1 MNKVILTLAI
11 TVTSFG
17 SSFAWADKH
26 SNLHTI
32 DATTQHPI
40 YQLEGKPVLGRLE
53 NVYFEQ
59 LDQLAGVAFAGKI
72 DTGADTTSMHASNI
86 HTSSR
91 HPDFKH
97 LKDDEL
103 LWAIVDDLGG
113 TKAKWKPNTFKP
125 YQVTVSFTKLHPYTG
140 KEVTIEDDLERISAI
155 RSRSSDTAILRPTIQ
170 LPLTIAD
177 RTVMTDINLT
187 DRSDF
192 SAPLLIGKTFLKDN
206 AWVLAGY
213 DYLQEQPKARLIG
226 RKESV
231 NLAGLNQTISY
242 SFSNNYSSLHATNIQ
257 FDDNQQVTFDIE
269 TKSGQRQTLT
279 QPLVRMLNV
288 GGEERPLVFVPVTL
302 NDQEQQDWL
311 VYLTDRSQYSSQL
324 RLGKET
330 LNKHF
335 VVDTRQKALLSS
347 KAQPFNHDTKAAI
360 VSGKESLILDG
371 VALNAEPSLTVQTPL
386 LKVTSFEVTEIKGKS
401 WVTYYLDD
409 ADGNSKKF
417 SKPINKTLKVGDSS
431 RPVVFGSFSIKDIE
445 VELPFAL
452 EVLEDEKTP
461 PYFVIG
467 KKMSKHGVM
476 INTRSDYLFNPYD
489 LFKAGHIETVQME
502 GLSFPAKLDT
512 GADVSSLNA
521 QNIEYYQENGK
532 PMVRFTYQNEKGVEQ
547 TFTREVVDEM
557 RIKAKQGEKANSRPV
572 VEMHVQLGELEK
584 RIRVNLQD
592 RSRFKY
598 SMILGKNFLRYGA
611 VVSSDDNYL
620 ATKKL
625 K

>member
-1 MNKVILTLAI
+1 MKKIILTLAI
-11 TVTSFG
+11 TFSSLG
-17 SSFAWADKH
+17 SNIVWADQGVK
-26 SNLHTI
+26 SPI
-32 DATTQHPI
+32 PEATTQHPI
-40 YQLEGKPVLGRLE
+40 FQLEEKLVLGRVE
-53 NVYFEQ
+53 NVYFETLKQ
-59 LDQLAGVAFAGKI
+59 LEGVAFAGKI

-86 HTSSR
+86 HSSSR

-113 TKAKWKPNTFKP
+113 TKAKWKDNTFEP
-125 YQVTVSFTKLHPYTG
+125 YQVTVSFNKLHPYTG
-140 KEVTIEDDLERISAI
+140 KEITIEDDLERVSAI
-155 RSRSSDTAILRPTIQ
+155 RSRSSEKAILRPTIQ
-170 LPLTIAD
+170 LDITIAG
-177 RTVMTDINLT
+177 RTVLTDINLT

-231 NLAGLNQTISY
+231 GIAGLKQKISY
-242 SFSNNYSSLHATNIQ
+242 SFTNNYSSLHATNIQ
-257 FDDNQQVTFDIE
+257 YDDDQQVTFDVE
-269 TKSGQRQTLT
+269 DKNGQSKTLT
-279 QPLVRMLNV
+279 RPLVRMLNV
-288 GGEERPLVFVPVTL
+288 SGKERPLVFVPVQL
-302 NDQEQQDWL
+302 NDQEQQDWM

-324 RLGKET
+324 RLGKNT

-335 VVDTRQKALLSS
+335 IVDTSQKTLLDR
-347 KAQPFNHDTKAAI
+347 KAQPFDNNTKAAI

-371 VALNAEPSLTVQTPL
+371 IDLSAEPSLTVQTPL
-386 LKVTSFEVTEIKGKS
+386 LKVSSFELTEIKGKP

-409 ADGNSKKF
+409 SDGNSKKF
-417 SKPINKTLKVGDSS
+417 SKPVNKTLKVGNSS
-431 RPVVFGSFSIKDIE
+431 RPVVFGSFLIKDMDVEAPFAIE
-445 VELPFAL
+445 VLD
-452 EVLEDEKTP
+452 EDESQ

-476 INTRSDYLFNPYD
+476 INTRSDDLYNPYD

-521 QNIEYYQENGK
+521 QNIQRFQENGK
-532 PMVRFTYQNEKGVEQ
+532 PMVRFTYQNEDGVEQ
-547 TFTREVVDEM
+547 EFVRKVVDEM
-557 RIKAKQGEKANSRPV
+557 RIKAKQGEKANARPV
-572 VEMHVQLGELEK
+572 VEMNIKLGKLEK
-584 RIRVNLQD
+584 RVRVNLQD

-620 ATKKL
+620 ATDKL